1 MQSKGARRYIFTRRI
16 PKNPEIKS
24 EDTMKGIQ
32 FLTDEEGQKTAVL
45 IDLKK
50 HNDVWEDFYD
60 SILAHEREEEPRETF
75 DSVKKRIL
83 EKKE

>member
-1 MQSKGARRYIFTRRI
+1 
-16 PKNPEIKS
+16 
-24 EDTMKGIQ
+24 MKGIQ

>member
-1 MQSKGARRYIFTRRI
+1 
-16 PKNPEIKS
+16 
-24 EDTMKGIQ
+24 MKGVQ
-32 FLTDEEGQKTAVL
+32 FLTDEEGQKTSVL

-60 SILAHEREEEPRETF
+60 SILVHERADEPRESF
-75 DSVKKRIL
+75 DSVKEHIL